1 MDEHPKGDKAIAS
14 VHKPFSD
21 LKESIRN
28 GQLLLGYASEVGIS
42 VAPEV
47 IQSIVE
53 AKNACKD
60 DTPPIDPV
68 SLEKKFWKAM
78 EILAKS
84 VAPVTVKSLRASRD
98 ILDDTSI
105 SGFLKYLLMKVPR
118 KISETNK
125 AVRYFRRWSL
135 STLFI
140 LSFVQVYWVVG
151 MSVTTEVSSI
161 IERRNKAKDEKT
173 KIEKEIATITS
184 TIDSKNVD
192 DDKKKELSSLASSK
206 EQELLKLETNLD
218 NDIIAI
224 EANNIILNDWNKFWR
239 ISLNILKYFFSANIE
254 PASTSINGASPNAN
268 ISSTSKDEDSY
279 MNLIISR
286 TSANYALHTI
296 QFYLL
301 PILYGLLGAITYVLR
316 TLSNQIKNLS
326 YTSTSNIGYRLRM
339 ILGAL
344 AGLAIV
350 WFIKPPEQPAEF
362 KAFTTLSPFAISFL
376 AGYGVE
382 LFFSAM
388 DRIISAFT
396 STSVG
401 K

>member
-1 MDEHPKGDKAIAS
+1 MEGHSKVDKADLP
-14 VHKPFSD
+14 VHKPFAD

-28 GQLLLGYASEVGIS
+28 GQLLLGYASEVGIP

-60 DTPPIDPV
+60 ETSPKDPV
-68 SLEKKFWKAM
+68 NLEKKFWQAM

-84 VAPVTVKSLRASRD
+84 VSPVTVKSLRASHD

-105 SGFLKYLLMKVPR
+105 SGFLKYRLMKVPR
-118 KISETNK
+118 KISETNR

-135 STLFI
+135 FTLFI
-140 LSFVQVYWVVG
+140 LSVIQVYWVVG

-161 IERRNKAKDEKT
+161 IERRNTTKDEMT
-173 KIEKEIATITS
+173 KIKKELATILS
-184 TIDSKNVD
+184 IIESKTAD
-192 DDKKKELSSLASSK
+192 DDKKKELTSLQKAK
-206 EQELLKLETNLD
+206 EEDLLKFETNLE

-224 EANNIILNDWNKFWR
+224 EANNIILNDWNKYWR
-239 ISLNILKYFFSANIE
+239 NTLNIWNYSFFDNTES
-254 PASTSINGASPNAN
+254 PSTSQIKISPNAQN
-268 ISSTSKDEDSY
+268 SPNLKGDSY
-279 MNLIISR
+279 MNLVIAR
-286 TSANYALHTI
+286 TSANYTLHTI

-344 AGLAIV
+344 AGLAIM
-350 WFIKPPEQPAEF
+350 WFIKPTEQPAEF

-382 LFFSAM
+382 LLFSAM